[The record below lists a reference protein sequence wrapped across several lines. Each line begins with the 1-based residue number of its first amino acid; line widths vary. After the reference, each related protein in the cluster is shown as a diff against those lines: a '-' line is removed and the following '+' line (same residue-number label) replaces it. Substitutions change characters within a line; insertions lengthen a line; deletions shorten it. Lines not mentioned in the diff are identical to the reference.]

1 MKKTLLLV
9 LSSLMIIGTP
19 LALTSCGGGDT
30 PNIDDD
36 GGNKPVEAPQVDVV
50 WSGAP
55 STITVDQG
63 SNVDIDALVVEGIS
77 AKGKDGTE
85 LTVKI
90 SPTSNR
96 VNIERAGSTT
106 VTLQAYNGDTAMD
119 AAHNG
124 TLQRRV
130 VVQAGCYIENGTFD
144 NGRIGND
151 VTIGKIVQM
160 ALVVQ
165 LLEIEMNMMVA

>member
-9 LSSLMIIGTP
+9 LSSLMILGTP

-30 PNIDDD
+30 PNVDDD
-36 GGNKPVEAPQVDVV
+36 DNKPVEAPQVDVV
-50 WSGAP
+50 WSGTP

-151 VTIGKIVQM
+151 VTIGK
-160 ALVVQ
+160 
-165 LLEIEMNMMVA
+165 